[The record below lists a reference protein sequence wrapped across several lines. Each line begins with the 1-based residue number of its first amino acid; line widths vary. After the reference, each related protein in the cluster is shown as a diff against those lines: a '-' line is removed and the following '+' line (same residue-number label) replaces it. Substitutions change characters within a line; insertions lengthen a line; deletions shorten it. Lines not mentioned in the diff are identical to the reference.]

1 MGVGVSSLTI
11 LTPELNAALIGFVV
25 ALLAY
30 ITNTLKTKL
39 ANIQKEVTPNHG
51 SSARDAIDR
60 TEGLSS
66 DILSAI
72 KDMRKDVGGIRREL
86 RDLHRTDE
94 LIRETAETDHAELR
108 RLIELTERTPK

>member
-1 MGVGVSSLTI
+1 MSSLSI
-11 LTPELNAALIGFVV
+11 LTPELNAALIGFLA

-30 ITNTLKTKL
+30 ITGTLKAKV

-60 TEGLSS
+60 TEGLSGE
-66 DILSAI
+66 ILTSI
-72 KDMRKDVGGIRREL
+72 KDMRKDVGGIRQEL

-94 LIRETAETDHAELR
+94 LIREKAETDRAELR
-108 RLIELTERTPK
+108 KLIELTGRTPK

>member
-1 MGVGVSSLTI
+1 MST
-11 LTPELNAALIGFVV
+11 ALIGFVV

-30 ITNTLKTKL
+30 ITSTLKTKL

-66 DILSAI
+66 EILSSI
-72 KDMRKDVGGIRREL
+72 KDMRKDVGGIRQEL

-108 RLIELTERTPK
+108 KLIEMTERKTQ

>member
-1 MGVGVSSLTI
+1 MSSLTI

-39 ANIQKEVTPNHG
+39 TNIQKEVTPNHG

-72 KDMRKDVGGIRREL
+72 KDMRKDVGGIRQEL
-86 RDLHRTDE
+86 RDLHRAD
-94 LIRETAETDHAELR
+94 AELR
-108 RLIELTERTPK
+108 KLIEMTERKTQ

>member
-1 MGVGVSSLTI
+1 MNT
-11 LTPELNAALIGFVV
+11 ALIGFVV

-30 ITNTLKTKL
+30 ITSTLKTKL

-60 TEGLSS
+60 TEVLSS
-66 DILSAI
+66 VILSAI
-72 KDMRKDVGGIRREL
+72 EDVRKDVGGIRQEL

-94 LIRETAETDHAELR
+94 LIRETAEADRAEIR
-108 RLIELTERTPK
+108 KMIELTERKTQ

>member
-1 MGVGVSSLTI
+1 MNT
-11 LTPELNAALIGFVV
+11 ALIGFVV

-60 TEGLSS
+60 TEVLSS
-66 DILSAI
+66 VILSAI
-72 KDMRKDVGGIRREL
+72 EDVRKDVGGIRQEL

-94 LIRETAETDHAELR
+94 LIRETAETDRAELR
-108 RLIELTERTPK
+108 KLIEMTERKTQ

>member
-1 MGVGVSSLTI
+1 MNT
-11 LTPELNAALIGFVV
+11 ALIGFVV

-30 ITNTLKTKL
+30 ITSTLKTKL

-60 TEGLSS
+60 TEVLSS
-66 DILSAI
+66 VILSAI
-72 KDMRKDVGGIRREL
+72 EDVRKDVGGIHQEL

-94 LIRETAETDHAELR
+94 LIRETAEADRAELR
-108 RLIELTERTPK
+108 RMIEMTERKAP

>member
-1 MGVGVSSLTI
+1 MFS
-11 LTPELNAALIGFVV
+11 LTPEMNTALIGFVV

-60 TEGLSS
+60 TEGLSGE
-66 DILSAI
+66 ILSSI
-72 KDMRKDVGGIRREL
+72 KDMRKDVGGIRQEL
-86 RDLHRTDE
+86 RDLHRADE
-94 LIRETAETDHAELR
+94 LIRETAEADRAELR
-108 RLIELTERTPK
+108 RLIELNERKTQ

>member
-1 MGVGVSSLTI
+1 MNT
-11 LTPELNAALIGFVV
+11 ALIGLLV
-25 ALLAY
+25 AFLAY
-30 ITNTLKTKL
+30 ITSTLKAKIV
-39 ANIQKEVTPNHG
+39 NIQKEVTPNHG
-51 SSARDAIDR
+51 SSTRDAIDR
-60 TEGLSS
+60 TEVLSS

-72 KDMRKDVGGIRREL
+72 KDLRKDVGGIRQEL

>member
-11 LTPELNAALIGFVV
+11 LTPELNAALIGFLV

-30 ITNTLKTKL
+30 ITSTLKTKL

-72 KDMRKDVGGIRREL
+72 KEMRKDVGGIRQEL

-94 LIRETAETDHAELR
+94 AIRETAKAEHIELR
-108 RLIELTERTPK
+108 QMIERHRP

>member
-1 MGVGVSSLTI
+1 MFSLVA
-11 LTPELNAALIGFVV
+11 LTPELNAALIGFVAAFLTYV
-25 ALLAY
+25 
-30 ITNTLKTKL
+30 TGTLKSKL

-66 DILSAI
+66 EILSAI
-72 KDMRKDVGGIRREL
+72 KDMRKDVGGIRQEL
-86 RDLHRTDE
+86 RDLHRADE

>member
-1 MGVGVSSLTI
+1 MFSLP
-11 LTPELNAALIGFVV
+11 PELNAAIIGFLV
-25 ALLAY
+25 AFLAY
-30 ITNTLKTKL
+30 VTNTLKTKL

-66 DILSAI
+66 EILSAI
-72 KDMRKDVGGIRREL
+72 KDLRKDVGGIREEL

-94 LIRETAETDHAELR
+94 AIREAAKTENVELR
-108 RLIELTERTPK
+108 RLIERARS

>member
-1 MGVGVSSLTI
+1 MNT
-11 LTPELNAALIGFVV
+11 ALIGFVV

-30 ITNTLKTKL
+30 ITSTLKTKL

-60 TEGLSS
+60 TEVLSS
-66 DILSAI
+66 VILSAI
-72 KDMRKDVGGIRREL
+72 EDVRKDVGGIRQEL

-94 LIRETAETDHAELR
+94 LIRETAEADRAEIR
-108 RLIELTERTPK
+108 RMIELTERKSQ